1 MGRMEKTGI
10 TPHHNDCFYEA
21 RCCLGA
27 VCGLGLGPSSPIIH
41 GTRWVVPSLEHCQ
54 WSHHSSI
61 PTPTALY
68 TSSRVVTIASI
79 PPCVR
84 CSATCVPLNIISHPH
99 ILFCLIS
106 TFQRIVMTLQFA
118 LYLGTVSVCII
129 GGIR

>member
-1 MGRMEKTGI
+1 MTVSMKLDVG
-10 TPHHNDCFYEA
+10 
-21 RCCLGA
+21 CCLAA

-54 WSHHSSI
+54 WSQQHTNTDSSI
-61 PTPTALY
+61 HQQH
-68 TSSRVVTIASI
+68 RVVTIASI

-84 CSATCVPLNIISHPH
+84 CPARNMCASEHHLTSSHPQAAARD
-99 ILFCLIS
+99 LFCLIS